1 MSQSSTKNIP
11 LHIVLV
17 DGSDIC
23 LTGTTELIKHQ
34 YPDAK
39 ISTAQTPNEAMSQI
53 ATLQPHLLVM
63 DICLPEKNKPTAQT
77 HIGLELLQTLMQLYP
92 KLNILVQSAYVKRLV
107 QMKPAID
114 NHQGGFVIAD
124 KNITSQE
131 MLFRIS
137 GALRGFTCIK
147 EITDIDIYPNIYEK
161 LNIKP
166 EILKLLSLAFNEG
179 LQDKAIAAHIRVS
192 ERTVRNHWDTLQN
205 ALGIDCAELRNQGKN
220 IRIMTKIRAREAGLI
235 D

>member
-1 MSQSSTKNIP
+1 MHQSLEKNTS
-11 LHIVLV
+11 LQIVVV

-23 LTGTTELIKHQ
+23 LTGTSELIKHQ

-39 ISTAQTPNEAMSQI
+39 ISIAQTAYDALNQI
-53 ATLQPHLLVM
+53 LNLQPHLLIM
-63 DICLPEKNKPTAQT
+63 EIYLPERKGEISQT
-77 HIGLELLQTLMQLYP
+77 NIGLKLLQQVMQAYP
-92 KLNILVQSAYVKRLV
+92 KLNILVQSSYVKRLV

-137 GALRGFTCIK
+137 GALRGFTCVK

-179 LQDKAIAAHIRVS
+179 LQDKAIAAHICVS
-192 ERTVRNHWDTLQN
+192 ERTVRNHWDTLQA
-205 ALGIDCAELRNQGKN
+205 ALGIDCDELRNQGKN